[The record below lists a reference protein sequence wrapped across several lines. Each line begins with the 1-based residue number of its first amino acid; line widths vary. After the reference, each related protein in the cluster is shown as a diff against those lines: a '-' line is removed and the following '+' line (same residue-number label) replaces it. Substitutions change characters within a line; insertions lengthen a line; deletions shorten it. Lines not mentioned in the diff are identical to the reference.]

1 MASAIPSG
9 CARDA
14 RQVGRR
20 TWRPRFFCGPS
31 HCAVHAD
38 CVVPLGARSRRL
50 RPTAVIGEM
59 DIPRCTGG
67 LMPPRRDKAT
77 CASRML
83 HPAQRAHGC
92 RPHPYFGTEE
102 SVLWNRRK
110 STTGKFQPTRGEAAF
125 IKMSGTRRSG
135 RALRCRRGAGDQGQ
149 PVPRRDR
156 RGARSMAQRERL
168 HDDSRRAHRAI
179 ASGPSAHV
187 FSAHAFDKA
196 LSQRHGSGS
205 RRPRRLVPPVRD

>member
-20 TWRPRFFCGPS
+20 TWRPRFFLWS
-31 HCAVHAD
+31 ST
-38 CVVPLGARSRRL
+38 LRRSCRL
-50 RPTAVIGEM
+50 RRSLGGPGLDACDPQRSSARWTSRGAPAVSC
-59 DIPRCTGG
+59 RRAWRGG
-67 LMPPRRDKAT
+67 L
-77 CASRML
+77 
-83 HPAQRAHGC
+83 
-92 RPHPYFGTEE
+92 Y
-102 SVLWNRRK
+102 
-110 STTGKFQPTRGEAAF
+110 
-125 IKMSGTRRSG
+125 KMSGTRRSG
-135 RALRCRRGAGDQGQ
+135 RALRRRRGAGDQGQ

-179 ASGPSAHV
+179 ASGASAHV

>member
-20 TWRPRFFCGPS
+20 TWRPRFFLWSSTLRRSCRLRRSLGGPVS
-31 HCAVHAD
+31 TLATHSGHQRDRHPAVHRRSHAASKGQRNLREPD
-38 CVVPLGARSRRL
+38 AASGA
-50 RPTAVIGEM
+50 T
-59 DIPRCTGG
+59 
-67 LMPPRRDKAT
+67 
-77 CASRML
+77 
-83 HPAQRAHGC
+83 RAWLSA
-92 RPHPYFGTEE
+92 P
-102 SVLWNRRK
+102 SVLWNRRIRALEPK
-110 STTGKFQPTRGEAAF
+110 KERHWQVPASARRGGLY
-125 IKMSGTRRSG
+125 KMSGTRRSG

-179 ASGPSAHV
+179 ASGASAHV